1 MLNKYHNFLHDTG
14 SMQKTV
20 GTTRHDK
27 FIKIIC
33 LYFRNEYVYHP
44 INSFHLMKR
53 AVIYWPK
60 IKEKYP
66 NVITYMPEKR
76 DFVFGASY
84 GIISIQAYHNLDM
97 FTLSQGIIKDPF
109 TNYKWFASKN
119 MSSEDLSIIAST
131 AKKVHK
137 YF

>member
-1 MLNKYHNFLHDTG
+1 
-14 SMQKTV
+14 
-20 GTTRHDK
+20 
-27 FIKIIC
+27 
-33 LYFRNEYVYHP
+33 
-44 INSFHLMKR
+44 MKR

-60 IKEKYP
+60 IREKYP

-97 FTLSQGIIKDPF
+97 FTLSQGIIKDPL

-131 AKKVHK
+131 AKKVFRCIFLKRKKLSKNTICVIHLCM
-137 YF
+137 

>member
-1 MLNKYHNFLHDTG
+1 M
-14 SMQKTV
+14 
-20 GTTRHDK
+20 
-27 FIKIIC
+27 KIIFF
-33 LYFRNEYVYHP
+33 LFFRNDYVYHP

-60 IKEKYP
+60 IREKYP

-97 FTLSQGIIKDPF
+97 FTLSQGIIKDPL

-131 AKKVHK
+131 AKKVAT

>member
-1 MLNKYHNFLHDTG
+1 
-14 SMQKTV
+14 
-20 GTTRHDK
+20 
-27 FIKIIC
+27 
-33 LYFRNEYVYHP
+33 
-44 INSFHLMKR
+44 MKR

-60 IKEKYP
+60 IREKYP

-97 FTLSQGIIKDPF
+97 FTISQGIIKDPL
-109 TNYKWFASKN
+109 TNFKWFASKN

-131 AKKVHK
+131 AKKVHIFERK
-137 YF
+137 VKQAIAHLVKFIYILQL